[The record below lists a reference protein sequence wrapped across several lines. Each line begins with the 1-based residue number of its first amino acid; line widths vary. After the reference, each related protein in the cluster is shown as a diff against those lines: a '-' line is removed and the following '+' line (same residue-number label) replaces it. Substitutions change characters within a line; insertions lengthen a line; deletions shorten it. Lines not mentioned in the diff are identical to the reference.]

1 MLYLNKEKLQNEP
14 SMAVQD
20 PGVTD
25 WPQRFSEL
33 AMSAGYPALKAFY
46 AAGAVAP
53 DTPLA
58 DVPLVALDFETTS
71 LNPQQ
76 GGIVSIGLVPMS
88 IHRIQSS
95 EARHWVL
102 KPRARLSSESVVVH
116 GITHS
121 EVEAAPDL
129 IRILDELL
137 EQLRG
142 KVVVVHHRGIE
153 RAFLNSALKAR
164 IREGIEFP
172 VIDTME
178 LEARL
183 YRNKRPSLWARLIGR
198 KPVSIRLAQSRER
211 YHLPFYRPHHALTD
225 AIACGELL
233 LAQVANRFDPQTPIS
248 ELWR

>member
-1 MLYLNKEKLQNEP
+1 MFYLDKSKLQNEP
-14 SMAVQD
+14 SMEGQD
-20 PGVTD
+20 TGVSD
-25 WPQRFSEL
+25 WQARFL
-33 AMSAGYPALKAFY
+33 ALADTARYPALKRYY
-46 AAGAVAP
+46 AAGMVAP

-58 DVPLVALDFETTS
+58 EVPLVAMDFETTS
-71 LNPQQ
+71 LDPRK

-88 IHRIQSS
+88 IQRIRCAQ
-95 EARHWVL
+95 ARHWVL

-121 EVEAAPDL
+121 EIEAAPDL
-129 IRILDELL
+129 SRILDELL
-137 EQLRG
+137 AQLQG

-153 RAFLNSALKAR
+153 RAFLNAALKAR

-183 YRNKRPSLWARLIGR
+183 HRRRKPGFWARLRGR
-198 KPVSIRLAQSRER
+198 QPVSIRLAPSRER
-211 YHLPFYRPHHALTD
+211 YHLPYYRPHHALTD

-233 LAQVANRFDPQTPIS
+233 LAQVADRFGPDTPLS
-248 ELWR
+248 ELWK